1 MYCVPLSTYTKQRGV
16 STMTITMIIVL
27 LTGLAMAYTSRNA
40 INEQRLSA
48 NELREKQAFAAASAG
63 IDYALAYMATN
74 GVDGTDS
81 GTAPDVLTASAVA
94 MTSGGQSSYY
104 QVRYCDNGVSADQL
118 VCPTTRAT
126 ALSTV
131 TACTTPSSLNSVMA
145 FSCGW
150 SDDNGSVR
158 KITQR
163 LRLAPSLG
171 GNVSTPLIS
180 KGTTN
185 LLTGGASVLNH
196 FNDLTVWTGQSILGQ
211 SNTGK
216 TFINSDSGNITLTQ
230 SDLRN
235 SGNSPSCNNPPSGY
249 TCSTQGSTIG
259 HDTISGDTRLS
270 TLTSDQFFSLF
281 FGTTPT
287 LYRDNVASYK
297 IDLSG
302 TLTGEDSTSLSSLQG
317 MGNKAIWV
325 DGDVSGLPTP
335 VGEPT
340 KPVVLIING
349 NLDLSSNT
357 VINGL
362 VFVTGNVTGN
372 GNPEIYG
379 SLIVAGTS
387 SFTGNLLVVYD
398 PWVTSGAENVGKA
411 GKVPGSWRDW

>member
-1 MYCVPLSTYTKQRGV
+1 MYCSHSVSRPSQRGI
-16 STMTITMIIVL
+16 STVTITMIIVL

-48 NELREKQAFAAASAG
+48 NELREKQAFAAANAG
-63 IDYALAYMATN
+63 IDYALAYMDTN
-74 GVDGTDS
+74 GVDGSDS
-81 GTAPDVLTASAVA
+81 GTAPDVLTVNAIA

-104 QVRYCDNGVSADQL
+104 QVAFCDSADNPDML
-118 VCPTTRAT
+118 VCPATRSTTI
-126 ALSTV
+126 
-131 TACTTPSSLNSVMA
+131 ACTTPTSLNRVMA

-158 KITQR
+158 KITQT
-163 LRLAPSLG
+163 LKLAPSLG

-216 TFINSDSGNITLTQ
+216 TFINSESGNNTLTQ

-235 SGNSPSCNNPPSGY
+235 SGNSPSCNNPPTGY
-249 TCSTQGSTIG
+249 TCSTQGSSIG

-270 TLTSDQFFSLF
+270 TLSNDQFFALF
-281 FGTTPT
+281 FGTTPS

-297 IDLSG
+297 IDLGG
-302 TLTGEDSTSLSSLQG
+302 TLTGEDSTSLSSLTG
-317 MGNKAIWV
+317 LGNKAIWI

-335 VGEPT
+335 VGDPA
-340 KPVVLIING
+340 KPVVLIVNG

-398 PWVTSGAENVGKA
+398 PWVAGGAENVGKA